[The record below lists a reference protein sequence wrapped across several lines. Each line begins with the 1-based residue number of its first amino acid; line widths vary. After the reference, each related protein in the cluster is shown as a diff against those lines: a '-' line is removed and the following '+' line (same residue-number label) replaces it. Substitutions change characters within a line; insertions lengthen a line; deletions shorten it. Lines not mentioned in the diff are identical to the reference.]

1 MDAQFWHER
10 WENNQIGFHQEEVHF
25 YLQEFWSHLQ
35 LPVNQEVLVP
45 LCGKTNDM
53 LWLLEQ
59 GYRVLGIELSS
70 LAIAAFYEENK
81 LIPIKKQY
89 GSFTSW
95 ELDEIRILEGDYFAL
110 TSAETIEIAA
120 VYDRASLIA
129 LPKKMRIAYVQQ
141 LATLLK
147 VGTKVLLITLN
158 YPLKEEE
165 TPPFSVSTE
174 EVYQL
179 YRDHFAIELFASK
192 DVPTQSPRL
201 QTQGINH
208 LTESAYLLKRS

>member
-35 LPVNQEVLVP
+35 LPAGQEVLVP

-59 GYRVLGIELSS
+59 GYRVLGIELSP

-81 LIPIKKQY
+81 LVPIKKQR
-89 GSFTSW
+89 GNFISW

-110 TSAETIEIAA
+110 TPVETMETSAT
-120 VYDRASLIA
+120 YDRASLIA

-141 LATLLK
+141 LTTLLK
-147 VGTKVLLITLN
+147 VGTKVLLVTLN
-158 YPLKEEE
+158 YPLQEEE
-165 TPPFSVSTE
+165 VPPFSVTTE
-174 EVYQL
+174 EVYKL
-179 YRDHFAIELFASK
+179 YRDSFAIQLFAAK
-192 DVPTQSPRL
+192 AVPTQSPRL
-201 QTQGINH
+201 QTQGIKH